1 LALVPLDGPWRAL
14 WSPGERFEHVEKPP
28 CPLFSRSGQKASSR
42 KIDFERFAGLAPQM
56 GGEILHAAEP
66 SLLSTKWWVYFTYHT
81 RKPDASSTRQTVMNG
96 GVCMV
101 SARLP
106 DASSTC
112 QTVMN
117 GDVCMVSA
125 RQSVSTFRTYV

>member
-1 LALVPLDGPWRAL
+1 MTLSYDADAEILEAYCWERVPLALVPLDGPWRAL

-66 SLLSTKWWVYFTYHT
+66 SLLSTVKGGFTYIPESPT
-81 RKPDASSTRQTVMNG
+81 
-96 GVCMV
+96 
-101 SARLP
+101 LP
-106 DASSTC
+106 AH
-112 QTVMN
+112 V
-117 GDVCMVSA
+117 
-125 RQSVSTFRTYV
+125 RP